1 MHRTTTAKLVELEE
15 CLIDE
20 GVPEEEASNFIDRI
34 EKEIEDLLQTLD
46 EEDEDDEEK
55 KGGEG

>member
-20 GVPEEEASNFIDRI
+20 DVPEEVASDFIDRI
-34 EKEIEDLLQTLD
+34 EKEIEELLESLDDGDEGQT
-46 EEDEDDEEK
+46 ESES
-55 KGGEG
+55 